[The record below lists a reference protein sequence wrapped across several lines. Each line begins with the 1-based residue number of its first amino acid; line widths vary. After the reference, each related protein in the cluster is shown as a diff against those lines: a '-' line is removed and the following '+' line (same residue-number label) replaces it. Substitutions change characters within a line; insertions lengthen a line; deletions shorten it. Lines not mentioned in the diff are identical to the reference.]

1 MSLNRF
7 DEEGGICGPL
17 ITNFIV
23 RDDLIF
29 GFLNLDQSAEFRWL
43 GGFPFPYDLCG
54 RLKQTDEFLRR
65 VQILSEQSRFRLT
78 HHLSH
83 ERNHSFQFCTQGIQP
98 QPIHSVLRF
107 LDALFHFFGD
117 PFGLSHDLTGR
128 TQQAFVSR
136 LKFFL
141 TLISPCVA
149 G

>member
-1 MSLNRF
+1 MRAHPAQLLLMSLNRF

-83 ERNHSFQFCTQGIQP
+83 ERNHSFR
-98 QPIHSVLRF
+98 SARKASNRNRSKRF
-107 LDALFHFFGD
+107 FA
-117 PFGLSHDLTGR
+117 
-128 TQQAFVSR
+128 
-136 LKFFL
+136 FL
-141 TLISPCVA
+141 TPCFTSSA
-149 G
+149 IRLA